1 MKRLSMD
8 EIAMRKGHKD
18 FKTVVSDIEGHELLE
33 VINSHKPN
41 EIIEVQILLE
51 LEVRQGVEEVSID
64 MWGGFA
70 KVITTVFPNAL
81 IVYDRFHV
89 MRMVNKEL
97 NLLKRCSAVLGVSPM
112 SDCIK
117 TKKIGNYQ
125 S

>member
-1 MKRLSMD
+1 MG
-8 EIAMRKGHKD
+8 KGHKN
-18 FKTVVSDIEGHELLE
+18 FKTVVSDIESHELLE
-33 VINSHKPN
+33 VIDSHKQN
-41 EIIEVQILLE
+41 EIIEVLIQQE
-51 LEVRQGVEEVSID
+51 LEVRQAVEEVSID

-89 MRMVNKEL
+89 MQMVNKEL

-117 TKKIGNYQ
+117 TKKIGNY
-125 S
+125 

>member
-1 MKRLSMD
+1 
-8 EIAMRKGHKD
+8 MRKGHKD

-33 VINSHKPN
+33 VINSHKQN

-97 NLLKRCSAVLGVSPM
+97 NFLKRCSAVLGVSPM